1 MFYRVVLMV
10 AMGLGLVACSG
21 SEETQTPKPLAEQT
35 ANSAAIAPVPTPTPS
50 ATPVLASE
58 GAPANA
64 AASNSPP
71 VDPASCPYSVEELNQ
86 GLGLKLSIINA
97 VEVPF
102 AGGTQLSCQYTGE
115 QPATITVN
123 KLVMQDPK
131 MLEGMEQF
139 LAGSLEAVPNDP
151 DKAQWNTTD
160 SGLNDLTLHY
170 VRAGIS
176 MDIRLLG
183 VDQAEWPVMK
193 QKLLGL
199 RRIP

>member
-1 MFYRVVLMV
+1 MFYRVALIATSCLVL
-10 AMGLGLVACSG
+10 AACSG
-21 SEETQTPKPLAEQT
+21 SEDTLASKTPVEQTPI
-35 ANSAAIAPVPTPTPS
+35 SAATEPAPIA
-50 ATPVLASE
+50 ATTTVLASE

-64 AASNSPP
+64 AATNSPP
-71 VDPASCPYSVEELNQ
+71 IDPATCPYSIEELNQ
-86 GLGLKLSIINA
+86 GLGLKLSVVNA

-115 QPATITVN
+115 QPATLTVN

-170 VRAGIS
+170 VHAGTSI
-176 MDIRLLG
+176 DVRLLG
-183 VDQAEWPVMK
+183 VDQAEWPAMK

>member
-1 MFYRVVLMV
+1 MLYRVALI
-10 AMGLGLVACSG
+10 AATCLALAACSG
-21 SEETQTPKPLAEQT
+21 SEEAPTSKVSIEQAPAPT
-35 ANSAAIAPVPTPTPS
+35 SVAPVQA
-50 ATPVLASE
+50 ATPAPASSSE
-58 GAPANA
+58 GAPAIA
-64 AASNSPP
+64 AATNSPP
-71 VDPASCPYSVEELNQ
+71 VDPATCPYPVEELSQ
-86 GLGLKLSIINA
+86 GLGLKLSIVNA

-170 VRAGIS
+170 VHAGTSI
-176 MDIRLLG
+176 DVRLLG
-183 VDQAEWPVMK
+183 IDQAEWPAMK

>member
-1 MFYRVVLMV
+1 MSYRVALI
-10 AMGLGLVACSG
+10 AASCLALTACSG
-21 SEETQTPKPLAEQT
+21 SEESQTSKAPTEQ
-35 ANSAAIAPVPTPTPS
+35 ASASVTTTPAPAS
-50 ATPVLASE
+50 ASTPVLASE

-64 AASNSPP
+64 AATNNPP
-71 VDPASCPYSVEELNQ
+71 ADPAICPYPVEELNQ
-86 GLGLKLSIINA
+86 GLGLKLSIVNA
-97 VEVPF
+97 IEVPF

-115 QPATITVN
+115 QAATITVN

-151 DKAQWNTTD
+151 DKAQWNLAD

-170 VRAGIS
+170 VRAGTSI
-176 MDIRLLG
+176 DVRLLG
-183 VDQAEWPVMK
+183 VDQTEWPSMK
-193 QKLLGL
+193 QKLLDL

>member
-1 MFYRVVLMV
+1 MSYRVALI
-10 AMGLGLVACSG
+10 AASCLALAACSG
-21 SEETQTPKPLAEQT
+21 SEENQTLKAPTEQ
-35 ANSAAIAPVPTPTPS
+35 ASAPVAATPVQAPAS
-50 ATPVLASE
+50 TPVLASE

-64 AASNSPP
+64 AATNSPP
-71 VDPASCPYSVEELNQ
+71 ADPATCPYPVEELNQ
-86 GLGLKLSIINA
+86 GLGLKLSIVNA

-102 AGGTQLSCQYTGE
+102 AGGAQLSCQYTGE
-115 QPATITVN
+115 QAATITVN

-170 VRAGIS
+170 VRAGTSI
-176 MDIRLLG
+176 DVRLLG
-183 VDQAEWPVMK
+183 VDQTEWPLMK
-193 QKLLGL
+193 QKLLDL

>member
-1 MFYRVVLMV
+1 MSYRVALIAASCLVL
-10 AMGLGLVACSG
+10 AACSG
-21 SEETQTPKPLAEQT
+21 SEERQTSQAPTEQASVPVT
-35 ANSAAIAPVPTPTPS
+35 ATPMPTSA

-64 AASNSPP
+64 AATNSPP
-71 VDPASCPYSVEELNQ
+71 TNPAACPYPVEELNQ

-115 QPATITVN
+115 QPATVTVN

-170 VRAGIS
+170 VRAGTSI
-176 MDIRLLG
+176 DLRLLG
-183 VDQAEWPVMK
+183 VDQAEWPAMK
-193 QKLLGL
+193 QKLLDL

>member
-1 MFYRVVLMV
+1 MIYRVVLI
-10 AMGLGLVACSG
+10 AATCLVLAACSG
-21 SEETQTPKPLAEQT
+21 SEESQTSKASTEQ
-35 ANSAAIAPVPTPTPS
+35 ASSPVIATPVPAS
-50 ATPVLASE
+50 ASTPVLASE

-64 AASNSPP
+64 AATNSPP
-71 VDPASCPYSVEELNQ
+71 ADPATCPYSVEELNQ
-86 GLGLKLSIINA
+86 GLGLKLSIVNA
-97 VEVPF
+97 VQVPF

-123 KLVMQDPK
+123 TLVMQDPK

-151 DKAQWNTTD
+151 DKAQWNMTD

-170 VRAGIS
+170 VRAGTSI
-176 MDIRLLG
+176 DIRLLG
-183 VDQAEWPVMK
+183 VDQTEWPAMK
-193 QKLLGL
+193 QKLLDL

>member
-1 MFYRVVLMV
+1 MFYRVALI
-10 AMGLGLVACSG
+10 AASCLALAACSG
-21 SEETQTPKPLAEQT
+21 SEDTPTSK
-35 ANSAAIAPVPTPTPS
+35 APVEQPPITVNTLPAPVTAS
-50 ATPVLASE
+50 TRVLASQ

-64 AASNSPP
+64 AATNSPP
-71 VDPASCPYSVEELNQ
+71 VDPATCPYTVEELNQ
-86 GLGLKLSIINA
+86 GLGLKLSIVNA

-115 QPATITVN
+115 QSATITVN

-170 VRAGIS
+170 VHAGTSI
-176 MDIRLLG
+176 DVRLLG
-183 VDQAEWPVMK
+183 VDQAEWPAMK

-199 RRIP
+199 RRTP

>member
-1 MFYRVVLMV
+1 MFYRVALI
-10 AMGLGLVACSG
+10 AASCLALAACSG
-21 SEETQTPKPLAEQT
+21 SEDTPTSKAPFEQPPIT
-35 ANSAAIAPVPTPTPS
+35 VNTLPAPVTAS
-50 ATPVLASE
+50 TPVLASQ

-64 AASNSPP
+64 AATNSPP
-71 VDPASCPYSVEELNQ
+71 VDPATCPYTVAELNQ
-86 GLGLKLSIINA
+86 GLGLKLSIVNA

-115 QPATITVN
+115 QSATITVN

-170 VRAGIS
+170 VHAGTSI
-176 MDIRLLG
+176 DVRLLG
-183 VDQAEWPVMK
+183 VDQAEWPAIK